1 MIPRIVG
8 KLRPFTN
15 IAIKSKGS
23 SLLLAQS
30 RTFRASPLAQTFM
43 AWSELSKEAKKQF
56 IRNYIEL
63 YKQKNPCSKSN
74 VMYRALA
81 GDMDVHDDA
90 PYVFGILYNEIRAVQ
105 LGISRDNQKGSGG
118 AMGDPDFA
126 ALLYK

>member
-1 MIPRIVG
+1 MIHRLAG
-8 KLRPFTN
+8 NLRPLTN
-15 IAIKSKGS
+15 VVNSKGR
-23 SLLLAQS
+23 SLLLGQS
-30 RTFRASPLAQTFM
+30 RNFRASPLPQTYR
-43 AWSELSKEAKKQF
+43 AWSELSKEDKKQF

-63 YKQKNPCSKSN
+63 YKQKHPCSKSN

-105 LGISRDNQKGSGG
+105 LGLSRDNQKGSGG

-126 ALLYK
+126 ALLHK